1 MPGAEH
7 DKYYLLREEGLVPL
21 TNAQA
26 ALQLSAPESSRRGL
40 RSWGSPSTLWWLV
53 RAGTAAG
60 GSAGGSLYL
69 VTDTGVKGW
78 LPTGNDVSAP
88 GYSGAQA

>member
-1 MPGAEH
+1 M
-7 DKYYLLREEGLVPL
+7 GLAVD
-21 TNAQA
+21 AVVV
-26 ALQLSAPESSRRGL
+26 AP
-40 RSWGSPSTLWWLV
+40 SWATLV